1 MTIEELYQSLGGDF
15 SKVCS
20 RLPGRRF
27 VERFLRRY
35 LTDDS
40 AQKLMTAL
48 NAGDSAESFRL
59 TLALKGVAGNL
70 GFGDLEA
77 ATARLAEIL
86 RAGKVSPEA
95 LGQGE
100 TVDRHH
106 QLVVK
111 AIRLY
116 IADKPE

>member
-1 MTIEELYQSLGGDF
+1 MTIEELYQKLGGDF

-40 AQKLMTAL
+40 AQALTAAL
-48 NAGDSAESFRL
+48 NAGDPQESFRL
-59 TLALKGVAGNL
+59 ALALKGVAGNL
-70 GFGDLEA
+70 GFGDLET
-77 ATARLAEIL
+77 ATARLAEVL
-86 RAGKVSPEA
+86 RAGKVTPEVLR
-95 LGQGE
+95 LGE
-100 TVDRHH
+100 NVDRHH
-106 QLVVK
+106 QMVVK

-116 IADKPE
+116 ISDKQE

>member
-1 MTIEELYQSLGGDF
+1 MTIEELYQKLGGDF
-15 SKVCS
+15 AKVCG

-40 AQKLMTAL
+40 AEAL
-48 NAGDSAESFRL
+48 FAALKAGDSEESFRL
-59 TLALKGVAGNL
+59 ALALKGVAGNL

-77 ATARLAEIL
+77 AVTRLAQVL
-86 RAGKVSPEA
+86 RAGKVTPEA
-95 LGQGE
+95 LRLGE
-100 TVDRHH
+100 NVSRHH
-106 QLVVK
+106 QMVVK

-116 IADKPE
+116 LEEE